1 MSLFGGVINITGIT
15 FFVMSIFAIIVG
27 GYLIG
32 KISIKG
38 VSLGTAGVFIASI
51 IYGILHSKQLA
62 DTMNFSGIDFSPDA
76 LTAVSA

>member
-51 IYGILHSKQLA
+51 IYGILHSTQ
-62 DTMNFSGIDFSPDA
+62 
-76 LTAVSA
+76 

>member
-32 KISIKG
+32 KYMESCIRS
-38 VSLGTAGVFIASI
+38 SW
-51 IYGILHSKQLA
+51 
-62 DTMNFSGIDFSPDA
+62 
-76 LTAVSA
+76 LTQ

>member
-32 KISIKG
+32 K
-38 VSLGTAGVFIASI
+38 AGD
-51 IYGILHSKQLA
+51 GRCLHCFNYIWNPA
-62 DTMNFSGIDFSPDA
+62 FEAAG
-76 LTAVSA
+76 

>member
-32 KISIKG
+32 KRFRLR
-38 VSLGTAGVFIASI
+38 VSRWGRQVSSL
-51 IYGILHSKQLA
+51 LQLY
-62 DTMNFSGIDFSPDA
+62 MESCIRSSW
-76 LTAVSA
+76 LTQ

>member
-51 IYGILHSKQLA
+51 IYGS
-62 DTMNFSGIDFSPDA
+62 SW
-76 LTAVSA
+76 LTQ

>member
-32 KISIKG
+32 KSCIRS
-38 VSLGTAGVFIASI
+38 SW
-51 IYGILHSKQLA
+51 
-62 DTMNFSGIDFSPDA
+62 
-76 LTAVSA
+76 LTQ